1 MSHAFFLPPGVSDQ
15 LAFWF
20 STSIYL
26 YSCISGSPE
35 CIFWS
40 ELGSSMGLWSAE
52 SQAVA
57 LLKQPGL
64 ATLVGM
70 AGRGLMED
78 GLV

>member
-1 MSHAFFLPPGVSDQ
+1 
-15 LAFWF
+15 
-20 STSIYL
+20 
-26 YSCISGSPE
+26 
-35 CIFWS
+35 
-40 ELGSSMGLWSAE
+40 MGLWSAE